1 MNKLPYKYNL
11 GDLVKLKEEAE
22 IGMITNRAIHH
33 GYPIY
38 QIHWAYWG
46 LEKRWLFDD
55 DIEKVG
61 NRNA

>member
-11 GDLVKLKEEAE
+11 GDLVKLKQEEE
-22 IGMITNRAIHH
+22 IGMITNRIIHC
-33 GYPIY
+33 GYSMY
-38 QIHWAYWG
+38 QVRWVYWG
-46 LEKRWLFDD
+46 PERRWLFDD

>member
-11 GDLVKLKEEAE
+11 GDLVKLKEEEE
-22 IGMITNRAIHH
+22 IGMITNRMIHC
-33 GYPIY
+33 GYSMY
-38 QIHWAYWG
+38 QVNWAYWG
-46 LEKRWLFDD
+46 PEKRWLFDD